1 MGAVLAYDGFESKYH
16 SGIIAEFRR
25 RHVKDGTF
33 PVEMSDTITIL
44 SYTRNRCDYEDFYDI
59 SEDIVEILIQRA
71 EEFYQCVLQ
80 YVISHHD
87 ADNSAQNRDE
97 SSF

>member
-1 MGAVLAYDGFESKYH
+1 MNSYYH

-33 PVEMSDTITIL
+33 SVEMSDTITIL
-44 SYTRNRCDYEDFYDI
+44 SDTGNRCDYEDFYDI

-80 YVISHHD
+80 YVTSHHD
-87 ADNSAQNRDE
+87 ADNSVQNRDE